1 MPKTP
6 RKNPTPRKL
15 FRLSD
20 EELHHNENADV
31 KESTEFTHTDNLSTA
46 LDEASQPRVASIS
59 NSCSQFGIYASSAVC
74 DVELTVL
81 SAGSRRR
88 SRKQITAA
96 SPEGSVKST
105 DVKASA
111 VSKKGS
117 RCSKRKPKRVSR
129 KSSKVASKNAAKCS
143 SAYEPS
149 DVYSEVDFHGTG
161 IVDECTAGRN
171 VQRMGEPDDSK
182 SVCLHEANDQTD
194 NVPAGICD
202 SVIVADGIC
211 KAGVHTRSTAELHSG
226 DIMML
231 ASAACD
237 SSDVIE
243 TAAKDQGHEVTC
255 RLPSPAEP
263 EGVCMPTPQKN
274 QLRCLSEELF
284 SLNQESA
291 HITTHIHRR
300 SGTTPR
306 RGQTHAS
313 GSRRS
318 LSTPRKFTILRSDCK
333 SSRRSPRSTPRK
345 VNSGQ
350 KTPLKVKFPFTTTPP
365 KSDKKTVKTPNSKKK
380 KSPCSSSVLKF
391 PTPSKKQTKRKLY
404 AESPEHAARKPTKV
418 SRCVLILQNLKIN
431 IRLQQ

>member
-20 EELHHNENADV
+20 EELHHNDDAYV
-31 KESTEFTHTDNLSTA
+31 KELTEFTYKDKLSSA
-46 LDEASQPRVASIS
+46 LDEDSQPKVASVN
-59 NSCSQFGIYASSAVC
+59 NSCSQFGICTSSAVC
-74 DVELTVL
+74 DVESTVQ

-96 SPEGSVKST
+96 SPEGSVEST

-111 VSKKGS
+111 LSRKGS
-117 RCSKRKPKRVSR
+117 RCSKRKTKGVSK
-129 KSSKVASKNAAKCS
+129 KSFKVASKDAAEHLPAC
-143 SAYEPS
+143 EPS
-149 DVYSEVDFHGTG
+149 HVVNEVDLHGTG
-161 IVDECTAGRN
+161 IVDECTVAGN
-171 VQRMGEPDDSK
+171 VQRIGESDDCRK
-182 SVCLHEANDQTD
+182 SVCSHEANDQTD
-194 NVPAGICD
+194 NALAGICN
-202 SVIVADGIC
+202 SVIVTDGIC
-211 KAGVHTRSTAELHSG
+211 KEGVHTRSAAELHSS

-231 ASAACD
+231 ASAVCG

-243 TAAKDQGHEVTC
+243 TAENQEHELTGQ
-255 RLPSPAEP
+255 LPSPEEP
-263 EGVCMPTPQKN
+263 EGVSMPTPQKN

-306 RGQTHAS
+306 RGQKHAS

-318 LSTPRKFTILRSDCK
+318 LSTPRKFSVLSSDSRSSNC
-333 SSRRSPRSTPRK
+333 SPRSTPRK

-350 KTPLKVKFPFTTTPP
+350 KTPWKVKFPFSTTPS
-365 KSDKKTVKTPNSKKK
+365 KSDKETVKTPSSKKK
-380 KSPCSSSVLKF
+380 KSPCNSSVLKF

-404 AESPEHAARKPTKV
+404 AESPEHGARKATKV
-418 SRCVLILQNLKIN
+418 SRCVLIVQNLKIKC
-431 IRLQQ
+431 